1 MKRLGGLSNLNG
13 GLQNTIVFL
22 RDMIQQTVGNY
33 DSAQGKEPVRVTT
46 ASGIAQL
53 NERADA
59 RKNIKKAD
67 RLIGFEML
75 YNLID
80 LHAMEFYDD
89 NRMIYLGID
98 DKRKEPV
105 EFEFNAEQFRDADG
119 YVPSVD
125 TTIFAGDGV
134 TKSKAFTTAAISDLA
149 KMQITPANA
158 EIVKE
163 WVDLIGLPN
172 RQVIS
177 DSIDKA
183 LAPVPQAPTP
193 METMSGPELEQG
205 NQKQLAIEDLLEEL
219 DEEERVFVEAILK
232 DMPYKEITFLQQNP
246 EELATLIEQAM
257 Q

>member
-1 MKRLGGLSNLNG
+1 
-13 GLQNTIVFL
+13 
-22 RDMIQQTVGNY
+22 
-33 DSAQGKEPVRVTT
+33 
-46 ASGIAQL
+46 
-53 NERADA
+53 
-59 RKNIKKAD
+59 
-67 RLIGFEML
+67 ML
-75 YNLID
+75 
-80 LHAMEFYDD
+80 F
-89 NRMIYLGID
+89 RSLGID

-105 EFEFNAEQFRDADG
+105 EFEFVAEQLRDADG

-172 RQVIS
+172 RQAIS

-183 LAPVPQAPTP
+183 LAPVPQAPTAPTP
-193 METMSGPELEQG
+193 METMASPELEQG

-219 DEEERVFVEAILK
+219 DAEDRDFVESILK

-246 EELATLIEQAM
+246 EELANLISEAGGQLE
-257 Q
+257 